1 MASLFSFGRPFAGL
15 AGRKGAGR
23 AAWRFRADGDPR
35 ENRSEPVTAAPSKGS
50 LSAVVEREIIPRL
63 VAAHPRDS
71 QIAPSVK
78 APAILRGEVESF
90 TSLVLT
96 AEADVLL
103 DYIDALVA
111 RGIGAE
117 AVLIDLLAPTARRLG
132 EFWNE
137 DYCDFIDVT
146 MALWRLQEVVH
157 ELAARVPIAEAAPAG
172 RRALFAP
179 MPGDQ
184 HSFGAVVMDE
194 IFTRDGWLTERLTE
208 STTPELLARLAST
221 PFDLVGLTVSC
232 DCHMRA
238 RPALITALRNV
249 ACNPRLC
256 VMVGGR
262 VFVDEPERAAEV
274 GADGTAADARQAVA
288 LASRLVA
295 ARARGALTAA

>member
-1 MASLFSFGRPFAGL
+1 MASLFSFGRPFAGI

-23 AAWRFRADGDPR
+23 GVFRPR
-35 ENRSEPVTAAPSKGS
+35 SNGPQENGTDISVAGKGS

-63 VAAHPRDS
+63 VAAHPRES
-71 QIAPSVK
+71 RAPVRGTT
-78 APAILRGEVESF
+78 PAILRGEVEGF

-103 DYIDALVA
+103 DYVDQICA

-117 AVLIDLLAPTARRLG
+117 AVLVELLAPTARRLG
-132 EFWNE
+132 EFWE
-137 DYCDFIDVT
+137 QDYCDFIDVT

-157 ELAARVPIAEAAPAG
+157 ELAARVPVADSGAPG

-194 IFTRDGWLTERLTE
+194 IFTRDGRSTERLTE
-208 STTPELLARLAST
+208 ATTPELLARLATT

-232 DCHMRA
+232 DCHIRPL
-238 RPALITALRNV
+238 PALITAMRNV
-249 ACNPRLC
+249 SCNPRLC

-262 VFVDEPERAAEV
+262 VFLDDPELAGQV
-274 GADGTAADARQAVA
+274 GADGTAADARLAVA
-288 LASRLVA
+288 LASRLVS
-295 ARARGALTAA
+295 ARARGVIAAA